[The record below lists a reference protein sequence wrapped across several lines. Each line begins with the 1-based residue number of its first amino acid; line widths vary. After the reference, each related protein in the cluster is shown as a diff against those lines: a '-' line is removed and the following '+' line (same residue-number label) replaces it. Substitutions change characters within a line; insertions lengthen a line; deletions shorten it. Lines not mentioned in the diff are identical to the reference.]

1 MHIVS
6 NMGCQQHKFIQDVFI
21 IITRFCCN
29 CSAYSKMVKFELL
42 SVKPVF
48 CTILFFLTDLLLLG
62 SINKIHCLWFQFKTC
77 FIVHWLPYKMSRQ
90 YKWIHSYNWGRIR
103 FYSRL
108 WHHLW
113 SKTCNVCYTISCNK
127 LFPNQTQV
135 YQILKP
141 VTMVT
146 KITQC
151 KCINV
156 N

>member
-1 MHIVS
+1 MFSSLSLDSVAIVLPILKWWSLNCYQS
-6 NMGCQQHKFIQDVFI
+6 NLCSV
-21 IITRFCCN
+21 RFCFFWPI
-29 CSAYSKMVKFELL
+29 CSFWVLL
-42 SVKPVF
+42 TKYTVYDSNPKPVLLYID
-48 CTILFFLTDLLLLG
+48 CLT
-62 SINKIHCLWFQFKTC
+62 
-77 FIVHWLPYKMSRQ
+77 
-90 YKWIHSYNWGRIR
+90 KWVDNTNEYNLTTEGRIR